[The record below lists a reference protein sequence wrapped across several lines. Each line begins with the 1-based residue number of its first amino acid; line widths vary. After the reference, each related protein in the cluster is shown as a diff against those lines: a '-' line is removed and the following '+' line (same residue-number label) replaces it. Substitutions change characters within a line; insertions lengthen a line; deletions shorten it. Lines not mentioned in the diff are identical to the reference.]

1 MSFILNF
8 LLESAVG
15 FIGSIFSFFINVITG
30 VFALDGAQTLNL
42 FYATFPGTEDIIE
55 WSKWCGLLI
64 IVIVFFVQLI
74 KIMAGPVT
82 KAERPLSLVVRTV
95 VFGAA
100 ISLSKPLCEFIFT
113 IATGPFKAMRI
124 QTKISLFESIGKTVS
139 GLGKNV
145 GEDIAKN
152 VDATSDFVAGCIAP
166 FITIFLIISLFGA
179 FLKLLLEVV
188 ERYLILG
195 VLTVFS
201 PLAIATGCSAATS
214 NIFASWVRAMI
225 SQCLLMI
232 FSTFFLSVLYN
243 GMIQMLFDA
252 QQQFL
257 SSFDI
262 FGSIKDFVTHEEI
275 NDSTML
281 CVRVMMLVAW
291 CRLGTTMDRHLQTL
305 GLTTLQAGDGL
316 AMDLRNAGSMAKG
329 LAKGAGGFAGGLA
342 GGLAAL
348 KSAGGG
354 GNNNTT
360 NNNSNQTSAGGQKG
374 SKAPGVGSSN
384 ISSSPAGKG
393 TSAGSLSNN
402 CQPINNALKD
412 AGISAGNG
420 TTDENGVTTFPLT
433 GPNGED
439 LGDISLS
446 KDVPEDAADGNFVA
460 VDDGAGNIL
469 YAQASDEGVQDV
481 LNNSDDDSISVGV
494 VNENNAN
501 NNPIDDSDKEAKD
514 AIDGAETFD
523 MVPMDEDGNAVDA
536 DVPDSISEDQVSFDD
551 DGTPYFDADGQNVPL
566 VDNGDGTYTP
576 ANYGVAQ
583 NQDGSGEYAMSTS
596 GELVQIPNLNNIP
609 ASQVKTDANGNSYCS
624 INGQNIPVQ
633 KNSNGTYSMATSIPA
648 SQVKTNGSGNSYCN
662 VNGQNMPVKKNG
674 DGTYSMATSIPS
686 SQIKTGANGSSL
698 CNVGGQDVAVKN
710 NGNGTYGLAASIP
723 ASQVKTDANGNSYC
737 SVGGQNIPVTKNSD
751 GSYSPAS
758 SMSSSQV
765 KTDTSGNSFCSVG
778 GQDIPVTKN
787 SDSSY
792 TPETSIP
799 ASQVKTDSNGATFCN
814 VGGQD
819 ISVTRNSDGSYSSG
833 SSIPASQVKTDNSG
847 VASYSIGGQDISVNK
862 NNDGTYSPS
871 ASSVLGTSTDNL
883 IKSADHCQPGDMVYG
898 TDPRGGAC
906 IARVSSSNFDN
917 VSARG
922 LDGKQHDITGLVNE
936 NGAISSQNMVAT
948 GFKGAG
954 NFSRDTN
961 SGDISFSDRS
971 GNKFTVPSNN
981 VSVDSSGRIA
991 VKSNKDGSFVAK
1003 DSSGASRIFEPTNTA
1018 IRSKDGAYCQVNRD
1032 SNGYKPNGL
1041 RYDNLKQNVVVQ
1053 AQNVKTIDSRQSYD
1067 KTNNLSKKQGIS
1079 IKLSRASKNSKKSDN
1094 IIGTV
1099 SGADYNK
1106 MKKIR

>member
-30 VFALDGAQTLNL
+30 IFALDGAQTLNL
-42 FYATFPGTEDIIE
+42 FYATFPGAEDIIE

-113 IATGPFKAMRI
+113 VATGPFKAMKL
-124 QTKISLFESIGKTVS
+124 QAKISLFKSIGKTVS
-139 GLGKNV
+139 GLGENV

-262 FGSIKDFVTHEEI
+262 FGSIKDFVTHEKI

-329 LAKGAGGFAGGLA
+329 LAKGAGNLAGGLA
-342 GGLAAL
+342 GGLAAM
-348 KSAGGG
+348 KAAGGG
-354 GNNNTT
+354 GKNNTT
-360 NNNSNQTSAGGQKG
+360 NNNSNQISPGGGHNSNKT
-374 SKAPGVGSSN
+374 PGVGSSN
-384 ISSSPAGKG
+384 LAGGPAGKG
-393 TSAGSLSNN
+393 ANAGSLSNN
-402 CQPINNALKD
+402 CQPISNALKD

-420 TTDENGVTTFPLT
+420 TTDENGVTKFPLT

-446 KDVPEDAADGNFVA
+446 KDVPENAEDGNFVA

-481 LNNSDDDSISVGV
+481 LNNSDDDNISVGV
-494 VNENNAN
+494 VNENGVND
-501 NNPIDDSDKEAKD
+501 NPADDSAKETENAL
-514 AIDGAETFD
+514 DGAETFD
-523 MVPMDEDGNAVDA
+523 MVPMDEDGNPVDA
-536 DVPDSISEDQVSFDD
+536 DVPDSIPEDQVSFAK

-576 ANYGVAQ
+576 ANYGVAR

-624 INGQNIPVQ
+624 INGQNIPVK

-648 SQVKTNGSGNSYCN
+648 
-662 VNGQNMPVKKNG
+662 
-674 DGTYSMATSIPS
+674 

-710 NGNGTYGLAASIP
+710 NGNGTYSLAASIP
-723 ASQVKTDANGNSYC
+723 ASQVKTDANGISYC

-751 GSYSPAS
+751 GSYSPATS
-758 SMSSSQV
+758 ISSSQV
-765 KTDTSGNSFCSVG
+765 KTDTSGNSFCSIG

-787 SDSSY
+787 SDGSY

-799 ASQVKTDSNGATFCN
+799 ASQVKTDSNGANFCN

-819 ISVTRNSDGSYSSG
+819 ISVD
-833 SSIPASQVKTDNSG
+833 
-847 VASYSIGGQDISVNK
+847 K

-871 ASSVLGTSTDNL
+871 VSSVLGTSTDNL
-883 IKSADHCQPGDMVYG
+883 IKAADYCQPGDIVYG
-898 TDPRGGAC
+898 TDPQGRAC
-906 IARVSSSNFDN
+906 LAGVSSSNFDS
-917 VSARG
+917 VSAMG
-922 LDGKQHDITGLVNE
+922 LDGGHHDVSGLVNE
-936 NGAISSQNMVAT
+936 NGAISSQNMFAT
-948 GFKGAG
+948 GFKGAS
-954 NFSRDTN
+954 NFSYDSN
-961 SGDISFSDRS
+961 SGTLSFSDQNGS
-971 GNKFTVPSNN
+971 KFTVSSDN
-981 VSVDSSGRIA
+981 VSVGSNGKIA
-991 VKSNKDGSFVAK
+991 VQPNKDGYFVAK
-1003 DSSGASRIFEPTNTA
+1003 DASGAFKTFEPSSMA
-1018 IRSKDGAYCQVNRD
+1018 IRANDGAFCQVNK
-1032 SNGYKPNGL
+1032 SPIGYKPSGL
-1041 RYDNLKQNVVVQ
+1041 RYSDLKQDFVVQ
-1053 AQNVKTIDSRQSYD
+1053 AQNIKTIDSSHSYD
-1067 KTNNLSKKQGIS
+1067 KINNLPKKQDIP
-1079 IKLSRASKNSKKSDN
+1079 IKINRAYKGSKEPKN
-1094 IIGTV
+1094 IIGIV
-1099 SGADYNK
+1099 SGKDYNK
-1106 MKKIR
+1106 MKKKS